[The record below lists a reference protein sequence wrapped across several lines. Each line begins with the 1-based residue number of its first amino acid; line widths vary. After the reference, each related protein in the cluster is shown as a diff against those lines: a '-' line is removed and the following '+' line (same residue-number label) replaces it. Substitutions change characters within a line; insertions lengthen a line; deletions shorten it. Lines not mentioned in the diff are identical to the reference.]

1 MATPLAKV
9 NEPLSFHEGIMNN
22 ERLKKFQ
29 IFADLTDN
37 QLSQFHDSI
46 KKVEMDKG
54 QQFITEGDEG
64 DCVYLLL
71 DGIVE
76 INQALTLSM
85 NKGGLDNRE
94 KAILKLSSDI
104 NPQFGEMSMFNDGD
118 RRTANVRA
126 ETPCT
131 LARLDKSDLFQI
143 CDENPAIGFKVMR
156 NLGRIISGNL
166 VKANQNV
173 LKLTTAFS
181 LILER

>member
-1 MATPLAKV
+1 
-9 NEPLSFHEGIMNN
+9 MNN
-22 ERLKKFQ
+22 EQLKKFT
-29 IFADLTDN
+29 IFSDLTDDELN
-37 QLSQFHDSI
+37 HFSDAL
-46 KKVEMDKG
+46 KEVKMEKG
-54 QQFITEGDEG
+54 QQFITEGEEG
-64 DCVYLLL
+64 DCIYLLL
-71 DGIVE
+71 KGEVQ

-85 NKGGLDNRE
+85 NKSESDNRE

-104 NPQFGEMSMFNDGD
+104 NPLFGEMSMFNEGD

-126 ETPCT
+126 ETACV
-131 LARLDKSDLFQI
+131 LVKLDKSDLYYI
-143 CDENPAIGFKVMR
+143 CEKNPNVGFKVMR

>member
-1 MATPLAKV
+1 
-9 NEPLSFHEGIMNN
+9 MNN
-22 ERLKKFQ
+22 EQLKKFA
-29 IFADLTDN
+29 IFSDLTDDELN
-37 QLSQFHDSI
+37 HFGDAL
-46 KKVEMDKG
+46 KEVKMEKG
-54 QQFITEGDEG
+54 QQFITEGEEG
-64 DCVYLLL
+64 DCIYLLL
-71 DGIVE
+71 EGEVQ

-85 NKGGLDNRE
+85 NKSESDNRE

-104 NPQFGEMSMFNDGD
+104 NPLFGEMSMFNEGD

-126 ETPCT
+126 ETTCI
-131 LARLDKSDLFQI
+131 LVKLDKLDLYNI
-143 CDENPAIGFKVMR
+143 CEKNPNVGFKVMR